1 MQALCGPALFVFILA
16 TFFLSLIVIGDK
28 QHYKREL
35 AKVRETAQLE
45 AQRLAKDR
53 LLSEL
58 AYALDTHKLLAEPT
72 AGVSEKWQKA
82 FALLCTPPGPAFDAK
97 TVQAQMVLLG
107 FGENDAEYLVRMRA
121 TKPEYLIAPL
131 VAVLSGIPEPQVW
144 GVAHS
149 I

>member
-1 MQALCGPALFVFILA
+1 MQALYGPALFVFVLA

-28 QHYKREL
+28 KHYKREL
-35 AKVRETAQLE
+35 AKARETAQLE
-45 AQRLAKDR
+45 AQFLAKDR

-58 AYALDTHKLLAEPT
+58 AYVISIHKLLAEPT

-82 FALLCTPPGPAFDAK
+82 FALLCPHPNLSFNAEA
-97 TVQAQMVLLG
+97 AQTQLVSLG
-107 FGENDAEYLVRMRA
+107 FGERDAEYLVRMRA

-131 VAVLSGIPEPQVW
+131 VAVLSGIPEPQAW
-144 GVAHS
+144 GVTHN